1 MKMFS
6 PDGREVLVNMEQVE
20 ILKKAGFTL
29 ERGTVEVFAEAVEE
43 DGGTIDLDAMTR
55 EELLTFAE
63 ENNVLIEDADD
74 LEDEDIR
81 DIIATDLDERASD

>member
-74 LEDEDIR
+74 MEDEDIR